1 MLNLLM
7 SIDFSSLQILEGEV
21 GKFCTETERV
31 WALIGNI
38 IRVLQIAI
46 PIIIILLGSIDLGKA
61 VMAGDDKVIKESQK
75 MFLKRLMY
83 GVVVFFVVF
92 IVRAVFSIIGDNN
105 ATTSTC
111 WKAVA
116 GRLNSQ

>member
-1 MLNLLM
+1 
-7 SIDFSSLQILEGEV
+7 
-21 GKFCTETERV
+21 
-31 WALIGNI
+31 
-38 IRVLQIAI
+38 
-46 PIIIILLGSIDLGKA
+46 
-61 VMAGDDKVIKESQK
+61 
-75 MFLKRLMY
+75 MFLKRLIY